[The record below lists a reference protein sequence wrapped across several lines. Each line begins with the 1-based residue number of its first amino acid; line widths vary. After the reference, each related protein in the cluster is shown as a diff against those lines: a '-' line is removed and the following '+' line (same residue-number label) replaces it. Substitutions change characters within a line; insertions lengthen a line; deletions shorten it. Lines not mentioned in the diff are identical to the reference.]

1 MGDSLRE
8 LRSAPKGTKA
18 AHSKDPVSMA
28 GAALAVVAT
37 EFLEDGLDDVPK
49 DSSESYAVPRPAVS
63 KETQRPA
70 EVRRMPVHLRA
81 VIRKGKGSK
90 SFEPYTVT
98 FRKDRGLVEFT
109 SCSKAGPMGT
119 FEKVVVQPS
128 LKEHSVGNL
137 YKGNKRVGK
146 HFKGSAPSKCPL
158 YGDLSFLTVPEGDGR
173 TYRKTYEFSMLP
185 QNKVQ
190 FDRLWS
196 SLLMDNIAR
205 TFIDGSTAPAQFKLF
220 QKLWSKYPQKCSTSH
235 GKYGKKW

>member
-90 SFEPYTVT
+90 SFDPYTVT

-109 SCSKAGPMGT
+109 SCS
-119 FEKVVVQPS
+119 
-128 LKEHSVGNL
+128 
-137 YKGNKRVGK
+137 R
-146 HFKGSAPSKCPL
+146 
-158 YGDLSFLTVPEGDGR
+158 DGR
-173 TYRKTYEFSMLP
+173 TYRISYEFAMLP
-185 QNKVQ
+185 KNKVQ

-205 TFIDGSTAPAQFKLF
+205 TFIDGSTSPAQFKLF